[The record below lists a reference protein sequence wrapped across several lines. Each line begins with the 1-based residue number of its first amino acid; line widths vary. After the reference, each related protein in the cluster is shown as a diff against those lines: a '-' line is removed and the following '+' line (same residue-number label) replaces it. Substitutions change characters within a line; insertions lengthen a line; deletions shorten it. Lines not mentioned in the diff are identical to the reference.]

1 MVTGEKRIC
10 RQRWGKR
17 VSGFEETRTKDKR
30 KLRAN
35 EKRKIEAQPM
45 E

>member
-1 MVTGEKRIC
+1 MMTGGKRIC
-10 RQRWGKR
+10 RQRWEKR
-17 VSGFEETRTKDKR
+17 ISGFEDTRTKDKR

>member
-1 MVTGEKRIC
+1 MTTGKKGIC
-10 RQRWGKR
+10 RQRWEKR
-17 VSGFEETRTKDKR
+17 IPGFEETRTKDKR